1 MQYMHVIKISSR
13 VSRVWSNFK
22 SCLKHSKWKLDI
34 LPDQLLGCNKIFL
47 FCFLVMLELFLQII
61 CYQWNSIPSYSH
73 YSILVDM
80 IFTLLSR
87 KSRKSIVP
95 HWLRFDSMVLIIAPC
110 NYHLIYIISKS
121 WNLVFIVVILMLSQ
135 ISVAFRFTL
144 VHFNYKIY

>member
-1 MQYMHVIKISSR
+1 MHVIIISSR

-34 LPDQLLGCNKIFL
+34 LPYQLLGCNKIFL
-47 FCFLVMLELFLQII
+47 FCFLVMLELFLQIT
-61 CYQWNSIPSYSH
+61 YHQWNSIPSYSH
-73 YSILVDM
+73 YSILLDM

-87 KSRKSIVP
+87 KLRKSTVP
-95 HWLRFDSMVLIIAPC
+95 HWLRLDAMALIIAPC
-110 NYHLIYIISKS
+110 NYHPIYIIYKS

-135 ISVAFRFTL
+135 ISVAFQSTL